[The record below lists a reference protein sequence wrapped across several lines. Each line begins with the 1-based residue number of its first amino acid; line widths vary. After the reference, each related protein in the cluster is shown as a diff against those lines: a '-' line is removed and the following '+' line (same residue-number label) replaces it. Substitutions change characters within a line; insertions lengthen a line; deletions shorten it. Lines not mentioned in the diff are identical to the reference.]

1 MVRVKICGLKS
12 REDLRASVGS
22 GADAVGVVVH
32 SPYSPRNLSLEEAGK
47 ILSAVP
53 PFVSSVLV
61 SATTFPAAVVE
72 AVERLNPSA
81 VQLHGIT
88 QPSVLKRLASALKL
102 QVIGVLAWNPSQK
115 EGALREKAEKLAE
128 VASAV
133 LFDSATAEGYGGTG
147 YPVSWRLAKEIR
159 DTIHPKPFILAGGL
173 TAGNVQ
179 KAIAAVQPYAV
190 DVSSGV
196 ESSPGVKDYSQ
207 IQAFV
212 RKAKNA
218 RGGKP

>member
-1 MVRVKICGLKS
+1 VVRVKICGLKS
-12 REDLRASVGS
+12 REDLQASVDS
-22 GADAVGVVVH
+22 GADAVGVVVY
-32 SPYSPRNLSLEEAGK
+32 SPRSPRNLSLEEAGR

-61 SATTFPAAVVE
+61 SATTSPDAIVRAT
-72 AVERLNPSA
+72 ERLNPSA

-88 QPSVLKRLASALKL
+88 QPSAVKHVASTLKS

-115 EGALREKAEKLAE
+115 EEELKEKAKKLAE

-133 LFDSATAEGYGGTG
+133 LFDSTTAEGYGGTG
-147 YPVSWRLAKEIR
+147 CPVSWKVARMVGEAVR
-159 DTIHPKPFILAGGL
+159 PKPFILAGGL

-179 KAIAAVQPYAV
+179 EAIAAVQPYAV

-207 IQAFV
+207 IQAFI
-212 RKAKNA
+212 RKAKTA
-218 RGGKP
+218 GVETG